1 MIEYHTVL
9 TCPHCGHR
17 SRQSMPDL
25 QTLTRWNCNNCH
37 TDIQPRPGECC
48 VFCSFGSVPCPD
60 AQRAW
65 EQGQSGNC
73 CSGE

>member
-1 MIEYHTVL
+1 
-9 TCPHCGHR
+9 
-17 SRQSMPDL
+17 MPDL
-25 QTLTRWNCNNCH
+25 QTLTRWNCDNCH
-37 TDIQPRPGECC
+37 TDIRPRPGECC